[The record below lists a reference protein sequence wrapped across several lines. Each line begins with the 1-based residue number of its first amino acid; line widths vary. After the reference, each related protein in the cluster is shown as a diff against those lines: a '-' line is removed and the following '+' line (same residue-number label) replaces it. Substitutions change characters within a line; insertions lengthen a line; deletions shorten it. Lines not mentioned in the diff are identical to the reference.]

1 MHQGQRMAGHD
12 RIAAEMAEI
21 QRLVINGEARE
32 VRSRTLAQLLDELG
46 YGGLKVATALN
57 GEFVAEKARAAQV
70 LVPGDQIEVVAPR
83 QGG

>member
-1 MHQGQRMAGHD
+1 MADHD
-12 RIAAEMAEI
+12 RATAETAGM
-21 QRLVINGEARE
+21 QHLVVNGEARE
-32 VRSRTLAQLLDELG
+32 AHSRTLALLLEELG

-57 GEFVAEKARAAQV
+57 GEFVAEKARGAQV